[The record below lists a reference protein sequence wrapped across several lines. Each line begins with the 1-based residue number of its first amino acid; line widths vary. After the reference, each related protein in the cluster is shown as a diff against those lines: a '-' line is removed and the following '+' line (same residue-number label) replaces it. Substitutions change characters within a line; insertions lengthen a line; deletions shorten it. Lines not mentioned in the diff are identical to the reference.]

1 MLNKFLKI
9 YTWIVSVLVVFIA
22 GIAIYSWMTGQML
35 KAYYFA
41 FTGLLFIF
49 IYFITR
55 WFVKRNLQK

>member
-9 YTWIVSVLVVFIA
+9 YTWIVSALVVFIA
-22 GIAIYSWMTGQML
+22 GIAIYSWMTGQTL

-41 FTGLLFIF
+41 FIGLLFIF